1 MDITVSSKG
10 QVVIPREIRKK
21 YDIDRG
27 TKLKVTE
34 SDGLVILIP
43 PVKMA
48 SLCGTWKLDKKQI
61 EKAIRE
67 GREDWR

>member
-10 QVVIPREIRKK
+10 QVVIPSEIRKK
-21 YDIDRG
+21 YDIEQG
-27 TKLKVTE
+27 TKLRVTE

-48 SLCGTWKLDKKQI
+48 SLCGTWELDKKQI
-61 EKAIRE
+61 AKEIEE
-67 GREDWR
+67 GREHWR